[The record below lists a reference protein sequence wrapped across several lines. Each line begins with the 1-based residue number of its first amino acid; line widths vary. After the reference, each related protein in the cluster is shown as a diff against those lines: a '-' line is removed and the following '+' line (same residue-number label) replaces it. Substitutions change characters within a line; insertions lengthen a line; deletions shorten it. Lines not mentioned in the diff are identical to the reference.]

1 MGPQLTVTAL
11 ARNAL
16 LALSKKLVASESVSI
31 TSHAKG
37 CVVLAKARATMV
49 PKYSSSSIKIHT
61 PPKRVTCSLSNKV
74 TVRTVG

>member
-1 MGPQLTVTAL
+1 MDPRLTTNAL
-11 ARNAL
+11 ARYTL
-16 LALSKKLVASESVSI
+16 QGLSKRLVASELVPNNNHI
-31 TSHAKG
+31 TG